1 MPVKV
6 KEIKDDVIIDIKV
19 NKTFYLMTKSL
30 STWIVHQLNIE
41 SPDQLKEIMNKD
53 FDKLS
58 DTEKA
63 FYTTALLLAEIEYQA
78 NEQDKL
84 EDKEILVPGDEG
96 YKGPLPNAD

>member
-1 MPVKV
+1 MS
-6 KEIKDDVIIDIKV
+6 
-19 NKTFYLMTKSL
+19 KSL
-30 STWIVHQLNIE
+30 STWIALQLKIE
-41 SPDQLKEIMNKD
+41 SPDDLKKIMQTD

-58 DTEKA
+58 DPEKA

-96 YKGPLPNAD
+96 YEGPDPNAD